1 MRLFVV
7 LTFLAIA
14 ATALAVAWLAG
25 FLAGVNW
32 AQAWAEGVAD
42 DGDD

>member
-1 MRLFVV
+1 M
-7 LTFLAIA
+7 TAAAIMLG
-14 ATALAVAWLAG
+14 LAVAWLAG